1 MKSKEIESIVLKVG
15 LDTGTGRWM
24 RCIQMPVGYDQMP
37 ELTSIAKLDS
47 SYHEILD
54 SWLLGL
60 EIIIIFYLSF
70 G

>member
-1 MKSKEIESIVLKVG
+1 
-15 LDTGTGRWM
+15 
-24 RCIQMPVGYDQMP
+24 MPVGYDQMP

-70 G
+70 SGIGWMLLSEMT